1 MLRDDPTEPRS
12 DVVTLIGHVHEER
25 RDRTFIV
32 VNLNTLELI
41 EFDDIGRAMW
51 SGLRRTSSIDETV
64 LLVLEEFDAEHG
76 QVEADLRR
84 FVSELSDVGLVA
96 SDVPVPPIA
105 LATPPDT
112 CSLYLDLMER
122 SLLGLLTKATGENA
136 SGPTM
141 DSILAGT
148 AIDHWWKRGMPGMT
162 MIGFPRLRNVR
173 ALAERVLDDQIPG
186 DFVETGVWRGGR
198 TIMMKAVLEA
208 RGDTSRRVWVCDSFE
223 GLPVPDV
230 ERYPDD
236 AFWAPGAGEIAVP
249 LESVRENFAA
259 HALLDDR
266 VEFLKGWFQDTMPM
280 APIDEIALLRLDG
293 DLYQSTMEVLEGL
306 YAKVAPGGFVIID
319 DYYFDSCRNAVDD
332 FRHRKGITAELQV
345 IDWSGVFWQV
355 PQL

>member
-1 MLRDDPTEPRS
+1 MPSEDASVTPS
-12 DVVTLIGHVHEER
+12 DSVTLIAHVHEER
-25 RDRTFIV
+25 RDSTFVV

-41 EFDDIGRAMW
+41 EFDDIGRAIW
-51 SGLRRTSSIDETV
+51 SGLRSTSSIDETV
-64 LLVLEEFDAEHG
+64 RLVLEEFDAEQG
-76 QVEADLRR
+76 QVEADVRQ

-122 SLLGLLTKATGENA
+122 SLLGLLSKPTGEDA

-141 DSILAGT
+141 DAILAGT
-148 AIDHWWKRGMPGMT
+148 AINLWWKRGMPGMT

-186 DFVETGVWRGGR
+186 DFVETGVWRGGT
-198 TIMMKAVLEA
+198 TIMMKGVLEA

-223 GLPVPDV
+223 GLPVPDL
-230 ERYPDD
+230 ERYPID
-236 AFWAPGAGEIAVP
+236 AFWSAGAGEIAVP

-259 HALLDDR
+259 YALLDDR
-266 VEFLKGWFQDTMPM
+266 VEFLKGWFQDTMPT

-293 DLYQSTMEVLEGL
+293 DLYQSTTEVLESL
-306 YAKVAPGGFVIID
+306 YSKVAPGGFVIID
-319 DYYFDSCRNAVDD
+319 DYAIASCRNAVDD
-332 FRHRKGITAELQV
+332 FRAKNGITEELQI